1 MELRWLWLSHTICS
15 VKQLSNAKQDTMTKD
30 APVAAGDTPWLLVS
44 VRDVKEAEAALAGG
58 CDILDLK
65 DPKNGPLGMVS
76 VAIIGKVVTAVRKK
90 STTMPISVA
99 VGELSDWE
107 NLKKIPKLPVGV
119 TYVKV
124 GTAKIGKDANW
135 PDRWKEV
142 RKQFESNAKSKFFWV
157 AVAYADWRAAGAP
170 SPTAIV
176 DAVLEESLT
185 KTGGCVGVLFDTWA
199 KQGRSLWEW
208 ISRADLKRHADALH
222 QGGRLVA
229 LAGGLGCDKLND
241 LHSLEPDIVG
251 IRSAACKDG
260 TRNGVVVKEAV
271 SAFRTCLKSARKK

>member
-1 MELRWLWLSHTICS
+1 
-15 VKQLSNAKQDTMTKD
+15 MTKE

-65 DPKNGPLGMVS
+65 EPKNGPLGMVPAAQIS
-76 VAIIGKVVTAVRKK
+76 KIVDAVRKK
-90 STTMPISVA
+90 SKTIPISVA
-99 VGELSDWE
+99 LGELSEWDD
-107 NLKKIPKLPVGV
+107 LKKIPKVPAGV
-119 TYVKV
+119 TYLKV
-124 GTAKIGKDANW
+124 GTAKVGKDANW
-135 PDRWKEV
+135 PDRWKV
-142 RKQFESNAKSKFFWV
+142 IRKQFESNSKTKFHWV

-185 KTGGCVGVLFDTWA
+185 KSGGCVGVLFDTWA

-229 LAGGLGCDKLND
+229 LAGGLACDKLND
-241 LHSLEPDIVG
+241 LHSLDPDIVG

-260 TRNGVVVKEAV
+260 LRNGVVVKEAV
-271 SAFRTCLKSARKK
+271 SAFRACLRASKK

>member
-1 MELRWLWLSHTICS
+1 
-15 VKQLSNAKQDTMTKD
+15 MTKD
-30 APVAAGDTPWLLVS
+30 SPVAAGDTPWLLVS

-76 VAIIGKVVTAVRKK
+76 PAIIGKVVTAVRKK

-99 VGELSDWE
+99 VGELSDWDD
-107 NLKKIPKLPVGV
+107 LKSIPKLPLGV
-119 TYVKV
+119 TYVKM
-124 GTAKIGKDANW
+124 GTAKVGKDPNW
-135 PDRWKEV
+135 PARWKDV
-142 RKQFESNAKSKFFWV
+142 RKQFETNAKSKFFWV

-222 QGGRLVA
+222 QGGRVVA
-229 LAGGLGCDKLND
+229 LAGGLDCDKLVG
-241 LHSLEPDIVG
+241 LGSLEPDIVG

-260 TRNGVVVKEAV
+260 TRNGVVAKEAV
-271 SAFRTCLKSARKK
+271 SAFRTCLKATRK

>member
-1 MELRWLWLSHTICS
+1 
-15 VKQLSNAKQDTMTKD
+15 MTKD

-76 VAIIGKVVTAVRKK
+76 VANIDKVVTAVRKK
-90 STTMPISVA
+90 SKTMPISVA
-99 VGELSDWE
+99 VGELSDWDD
-107 NLKKIPKLPVGV
+107 LKKIPKLPAGV

-124 GTAKIGKDANW
+124 GTAKVGKDTNW
-135 PDRWKEV
+135 PARWKDI
-142 RKQFESNAKSKFFWV
+142 RKQFETNAKVKFFWV

-176 DAVLEESLT
+176 DAVLEESLS

-208 ISRADLKRHADALH
+208 ISRADLKRHAEALH

-229 LAGGLGCDKLND
+229 LAGGLDCDKLIGM
-241 LHSLEPDIVG
+241 STLEPDIVG

-260 TRNGVVVKEAV
+260 TRNGVVAKEAV
-271 SAFRTCLKSARKK
+271 SAFRSCLKATRK

>member
-1 MELRWLWLSHTICS
+1 
-15 VKQLSNAKQDTMTKD
+15 MTKD

-76 VAIIGKVVTAVRKK
+76 VANIGKVVTAVRKK
-90 STTMPISVA
+90 SKTMPISVA
-99 VGELSDWE
+99 VGELSDWDD
-107 NLKKIPKLPVGV
+107 LKKIPKLPAGV

-124 GTAKIGKDANW
+124 GTAKVGKDTNW
-135 PDRWKEV
+135 PARWKDI
-142 RKQFESNAKSKFFWV
+142 RKQFETNAKVKFFWV

-170 SPTAIV
+170 SPTAI
-176 DAVLEESLT
+176 
-185 KTGGCVGVLFDTWA
+185 GVLFDTWA

-208 ISRADLKRHADALH
+208 ISRADLKRHAEALH

-229 LAGGLGCDKLND
+229 LAGGLDCDKLIGLNT
-241 LHSLEPDIVG
+241 LEPDIVG

-260 TRNGVVVKEAV
+260 TRNGVVAKEAV
-271 SAFRTCLKSARKK
+271 SAFRSCLKATRK

>member
-1 MELRWLWLSHTICS
+1 MAM
-15 VKQLSNAKQDTMTKD
+15 AKE
-30 APVAAGDTPWLLVS
+30 APVATGDTPWLLVS

-65 DPKNGPLGMVS
+65 EPKNGPLGMVP
-76 VAIIGKVVTAVRKK
+76 VGNITKVVDAIRKK
-90 STTMPISVA
+90 SKTLPISVA

-107 NLKKIPKLPVGV
+107 NLKKIPKLPAGV

-124 GTAKIGKDANW
+124 GTAKVGKDANW
-135 PDRWKEV
+135 PDHWKLV
-142 RKQFESNAKSKFFWV
+142 RKQFEANANTKFRWV

-176 DAVLEESLT
+176 DAVLEESNS
-185 KTGGCVGVLFDTWA
+185 KAGGCVGVLFDTWA

-208 ISRADLKRHADALH
+208 ISRADLRRHAEALH

-229 LAGGLGCDKLND
+229 LAGGLGCDKLD
-241 LHSLEPDIVG
+241 GLSLLEPDIVG

-260 TRNGVVVKEAV
+260 LRNGVVVKESV
-271 SAFRTCLKSARKK
+271 SVFRSCLKAAGKK

>member
-1 MELRWLWLSHTICS
+1 MELRRLWRSHTICA
-15 VKQLSNAKQDTMTKD
+15 VKPLSQAKHDTMTKD
-30 APVAAGDTPWLLVS
+30 TPVAAGDTPWLLVS

-65 DPKNGPLGMVS
+65 EPKNGPLGMVS
-76 VAIIGKVVTAVRKK
+76 MANVGKIVNAVRKK
-90 STTMPISVA
+90 SKTMPISVA

-107 NLKKIPKLPVGV
+107 ILKKIPKLPAGV

-135 PDRWKEV
+135 PDHWKEV
-142 RKQFESNAKSKFFWV
+142 RKQFESNAKSKFRWV

-185 KTGGCVGVLFDTWA
+185 KTGGCVGVLFDTRA

-229 LAGGLGCDKLND
+229 LAGGLGCDKLNG
-241 LHSLEPDIVG
+241 LHTLEPDIVG

-260 TRNGVVVKEAV
+260 TRNGVVTKEAV
-271 SAFRTCLKSARKK
+271 SAFRTCLKSLRK

>member
-1 MELRWLWLSHTICS
+1 
-15 VKQLSNAKQDTMTKD
+15 MTKA

-44 VRDVKEAEAALAGG
+44 VRDVKEADAALAGG

-65 DPKNGPLGMVS
+65 EPKNGPLGMVP
-76 VAIIGKVVTAVRKK
+76 VANIHKVVEAVRKK
-90 STTMPISVA
+90 TKTLPISVA
-99 VGELSDWE
+99 LGELSDWQ
-107 NLKKIPKLPVGV
+107 NLQKIPKLPSGV

-124 GTAKIGKDANW
+124 GTAKVGKDT
-135 PDRWKEV
+135 RWTDHWRAV
-142 RKQFESNAKSKFFWV
+142 RKQFESAGKAKYHWV

-176 DAVLEESLT
+176 DAVLNESLT
-185 KTGGCVGVLFDTWA
+185 KAGGCVGVLFDTWA

-208 ISRADLKRHADALH
+208 ISRADLRRHAEALH

-229 LAGGLGCDKLND
+229 LAGGLGCDKLNG
-241 LHSLEPDIVG
+241 LVTLEPDIVG

-260 TRNGVVVKEAV
+260 QRDGVVVPEAV
-271 SAFRTCLKSARKK
+271 RAFRLCLKATRK

>member
-1 MELRWLWLSHTICS
+1 M
-15 VKQLSNAKQDTMTKD
+15 AMAKD
-30 APVAAGDTPWLLVS
+30 APVPVGETPWLLVS

-65 DPKNGPLGMVS
+65 EPKNGPLGMVS
-76 VAIIGKVVTAVRKK
+76 PAIIHKIVEAVRKK
-90 STTMPISVA
+90 SKTLPISVA
-99 VGELSDWE
+99 VGELSDWT
-107 NLKKIPKLPVGV
+107 NLKKIPTLPAGV

-124 GTAKIGKDANW
+124 GTAKVGKDAAW
-135 PDRWKEV
+135 PEQWKAI
-142 RKQFESNAKSKFFWV
+142 RKQFESNSKAKFRWV

-176 DAVLEESLT
+176 DAVLEESNS
-185 KTGGCVGVLFDTWA
+185 KAGGCVGVLFDTWA

-208 ISRADLKRHADALH
+208 ISRADLRRHAEALH

-229 LAGGLGCDKLND
+229 LAGGLGCDKLD
-241 LHSLEPDIVG
+241 GLPLLEPDIVG

-260 TRNGVVVKEAV
+260 QRSGVVVKEAV
-271 SAFRTCLKSARKK
+271 SAFRACLTVASKKK